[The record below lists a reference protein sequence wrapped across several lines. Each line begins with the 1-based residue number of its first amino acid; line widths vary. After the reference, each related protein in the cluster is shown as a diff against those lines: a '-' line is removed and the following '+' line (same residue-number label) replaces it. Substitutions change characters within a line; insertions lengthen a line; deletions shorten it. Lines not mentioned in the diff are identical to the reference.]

1 MQESFPQTKVRD
13 EKSVD
18 ELLDERTILSRE
30 LERIGG
36 KLENEKINHS
46 DASNKEEQRNDEI
59 EKVSDYDRIN
69 VLTEEIKKIDE
80 QLKEKSK

>member
-1 MQESFPQTKVRD
+1 MQESFPKTKAEDKR
-13 EKSVD
+13 SVD

-46 DASNKEEQRNDEI
+46 DAVNKEEQMNDQI
-59 EKVSDYDRIN
+59 EKISDNDRISILIN
-69 VLTEEIKKIDE
+69 EIKKIDE
-80 QLKEKSK
+80 QLKEKSS